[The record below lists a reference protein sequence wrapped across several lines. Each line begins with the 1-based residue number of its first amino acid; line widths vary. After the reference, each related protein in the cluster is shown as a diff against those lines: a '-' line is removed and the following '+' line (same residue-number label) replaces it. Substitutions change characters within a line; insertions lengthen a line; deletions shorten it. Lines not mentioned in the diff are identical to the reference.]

1 MENLRKIYCRY
12 DMVCE
17 APSGGGVEIVP
28 MPQFFTL
35 KPVVETQQSHVHNF
49 YELVWFTEG
58 EGVHTVDFC
67 DYPVEAGTLFFVA
80 PGQVHNFD
88 AHYEGQRGYVINIC
102 TDLMGETC
110 GEELDFLRY
119 RLFDADT
126 VPFRRIN
133 AEAAVRLE
141 SVVAQLREE
150 NGLADAVGHKAY
162 LRSLVRMLVINVERA
177 CEDNCSEVAQR
188 SSVAQQTF
196 VAFRRLIDQ
205 HYRRL
210 HSVKE
215 YASMLGMSPKT
226 LTNHVAECSPHSP
239 LEIINARLVLEA
251 KRMLRYGTMM
261 VKEIAFEL
269 GFDDPS
275 YFVKFFKRNTGQLP
289 ADFRRCSTGELQGAA
304 CGECGS

>member
-17 APSGGGVEIVP
+17 APTGGGVEIVP
-28 MPQFFTL
+28 MPHFFTT
-35 KPVVETQQSHVHNF
+35 KPIIETQQSHVHNF

-67 DYPVEAGTLFFVA
+67 EYPVAPGTLFFIA

-88 AHYEGQRGYVINIC
+88 EHYEGQSGYVIKIC
-102 TDLMGETC
+102 ADLMGETC
-110 GEELDFLRY
+110 GDDLDNLRY
-119 RLFDADT
+119 QLFDTDT
-126 VPFRRIN
+126 VPYHRIG
-133 AEAAVRLE
+133 AEAAARLE
-141 SVVAQLREE
+141 NIVAQLRGE
-150 NGLADAVGHKAY
+150 NALVGAVGHKDY
-162 LRSLVRMLVINVERA
+162 LRALVRMLIISIERA
-177 CEDNCSEVAQR
+177 CEGCSAEPALR
-188 SSVAQQTF
+188 SSAAQTTF
-196 VAFRRLIDQ
+196 IAFRRLIDQ
-205 HYRRL
+205 HHRRL

-215 YASMLGMSPKT
+215 YASMLGVSPKT

-269 GFDDPS
+269 GFEDPS
-275 YFVKFFKRNTGQLP
+275 YFVKFFKRHTGQLP
-289 ADFRRCSTGELQGAA
+289 ADFRDAA
-304 CGECGS
+304 K

>member
-17 APSGGGVEIVP
+17 APTGGGVEIVP
-28 MPQFFTL
+28 MPHFFTT
-35 KPVVETQQSHVHNF
+35 KPLIETQQSHVHNF

-67 DYPVEAGTLFFVA
+67 EYPVAPGTLFFIA

-88 AHYEGQRGYVINIC
+88 EHYEGQSGYVIKIC
-102 TDLMGETC
+102 ADLMGETC
-110 GEELDFLRY
+110 GDDLDILRY
-119 RLFDADT
+119 RLFDTDT
-126 VPFRRIN
+126 VPYHRID
-133 AEAAVRLE
+133 AEAAARLE
-141 SVVAQLREE
+141 SIVAQLREE
-150 NGLADAVGHKAY
+150 NRLVGAAGHKDY
-162 LRSLVRMLVINVERA
+162 LRALVRMLIISIERA
-177 CEDNCSEVAQR
+177 CEGCSAEPAQR
-188 SSVAQQTF
+188 SSMAQTTF
-196 VAFRRLIDQ
+196 IAFRRLIDQ
-205 HYRRL
+205 HHRRL

-215 YASMLGMSPKT
+215 YASMLGVSPKT

-269 GFDDPS
+269 GFEDPS
-275 YFVKFFKRNTGQLP
+275 YFVKFFKRHTGQLP
-289 ADFRRCSTGELQGAA
+289 ADFREAA
-304 CGECGS
+304 K

>member
-17 APSGGGVEIVP
+17 APTGGGVEIVP
-28 MPQFFTL
+28 MPHFFTT
-35 KPVVETQQSHVHNF
+35 KPIIETQQSHVHNF

-67 DYPVEAGTLFFVA
+67 EYPVAPGTLFFIA

-88 AHYEGQRGYVINIC
+88 EHYEGQSGYVIKIC
-102 TDLMGETC
+102 ADLMGETC
-110 GEELDFLRY
+110 GDDLDILRY
-119 RLFDADT
+119 RLFDTDT
-126 VPFRRIN
+126 VPYHRID
-133 AEAAVRLE
+133 ASAAARLE
-141 SVVAQLREE
+141 SIVAQLREE
-150 NGLADAVGHKAY
+150 NALAGAVGHKDY
-162 LRSLVRMLVINVERA
+162 LRALVRMLIICIERA
-177 CEDNCSEVAQR
+177 CEGCSAEPAQR
-188 SSVAQQTF
+188 SSMAQTTF
-196 VAFRRLIDQ
+196 IAFRRLIDQ
-205 HYRRL
+205 HHRRL

-215 YASMLGMSPKT
+215 YASMLGVSPKT

-269 GFDDPS
+269 GFEDPS
-275 YFVKFFKRNTGQLP
+275 YFVKFFKRHTGQLP
-289 ADFRRCSTGELQGAA
+289 ADFREAA
-304 CGECGS
+304 K